1 MPGPILCIEGDPQH
15 RAAVRHAL
23 EKAGHAVLEAGDGLH
38 GMEVALR
45 DRPALILLDVS
56 LPDADGSTVARVL
69 RTHPALA
76 ATPIVCLTAG
86 PLNGERVSVAGCDGY
101 IDTPIDVAR
110 FADEVG
116 GLLGRPPQLAT
127 PTSVETLNGRFVSRL
142 VAGIDEAEKTRR
154 RMQRRA
160 AQLERIDAAVD
171 GLTAEIGT
179 RTLLDL
185 LLPRLADALGAV
197 TLTVELGE
205 SPSERIVGR
214 SRAFPV
220 GETVVTAPPIER
232 RQPLGL
238 PGRPLGVVY
247 ALYARATADDEML
260 LRVAAHQLALSLE
273 NAVVY
278 ARERSRRRELED
290 RDRRKDEFL
299 AVLAHEL
306 RAPLAAIVAAMALIA
321 EPATDPAVTRTAR
334 AVVTRQ
340 VRHQAGLLDDLLDLA
355 RVAHGQLGL
364 RSLAVDL
371 RSVTAAAIEMTRPA
385 IEERRQVFT
394 PPSAGDPLMITGDP
408 VRLEQVVIN
417 LLTNATKNTPTGGA
431 IAVLLDRSGD
441 DAVITV
447 RDSGEGIPAEL
458 LDRVFDPF
466 VQASQGGAWPRP
478 EGLGIGLALARRLV
492 EFHGGTI
499 VARSAGRGHGAEF
512 VAQLPLAAAQER
524 APVVVEAAAP
534 EVKPAHIL
542 IVEDDADTREMLR
555 LTLQLEGHR
564 VDAAGTGREAV
575 ELAART
581 RPEVMIIDL
590 GLPDIQG
597 HEVARRVRARFGDD
611 IYLIALTGYGRAEDV
626 REAEAAGFDAHV
638 LKPATSDELAQALA
652 RRGPK
657 ADAE

>member
-1 MPGPILCIEGDPQH
+1 
-15 RAAVRHAL
+15 
-23 EKAGHAVLEAGDGLH
+23 
-38 GMEVALR
+38 
-45 DRPALILLDVS
+45 
-56 LPDADGSTVARVL
+56 
-69 RTHPALA
+69 
-76 ATPIVCLTAG
+76 
-86 PLNGERVSVAGCDGY
+86 
-101 IDTPIDVAR
+101 
-110 FADEVG
+110 
-116 GLLGRPPQLAT
+116 
-127 PTSVETLNGRFVSRL
+127 
-142 VAGIDEAEKTRR
+142 
-154 RMQRRA
+154 MQRRA

-220 GETVVTAPPIER
+220 GETVVAAPIER

-238 PGRPLGVVY
+238 PGRALGVVY
-247 ALYARATADDEML
+247 ALYARASADDEML

-290 RDRRKDEFL
+290 LDRRKDEFL

-321 EPATDPAVTRTAR
+321 EPATDPDVTRTAR
-334 AVVTRQ
+334 AVVSRQ
-340 VRHQAGLLDDLLDLA
+340 VRHQAGLLDDLLDLT
-355 RVAHGQLGL
+355 RVAHGRLGL

-371 RSVTAAAIEMTRPA
+371 RSVTAAAIEMTWPA

-417 LLTNATKNTPTGGA
+417 LLTNATKHTPTGGA
-431 IAVLLDRSGD
+431 IAVLLERSGD

-466 VQASQGGAWPRP
+466 VQASEGSAWPRP

-492 EFHGGTI
+492 EFHGGTL
-499 VARSAGRGHGAEF
+499 VARSAGRGNGAEF
-512 VAQLPLAAAQER
+512 VARLPLAAAQER

-555 LTLQLEGHR
+555 LTLELDGHR
-564 VDAAGTGREAV
+564 VEAAATGGEAV
-575 ELAART
+575 ELAAGT

-597 HEVARRVRARFGDD
+597 HEVARRVRARIGDD
-611 IYLIALTGYGRAEDV
+611 LYLIALTGYGRAEDV

-638 LKPATSDELAQALA
+638 LKPATSADLARALA
-652 RRGPK
+652 RRARNAGAP
-657 ADAE
+657 

>member
-1 MPGPILCIEGDPQH
+1 MPGPILCIEGDPHH

-247 ALYARATADDEML
+247 ALYARAAADDEML

-385 IEERRQVFT
+385 IEERGQVFT

>member
-1 MPGPILCIEGDPQH
+1 MPGPILCIDGDPQH
-15 RAAVRHAL
+15 RVAVRHAL
-23 EKAGHAVLEAGDGLH
+23 EKAGHVVLEAGDGLH

-45 DRPALILLDVS
+45 DRPSLILLDVS
-56 LPDADGSTVARVL
+56 LPDADGSTVARAL

-86 PLNGERVSVAGCDGY
+86 PLNGERVPVAGCDGY

-116 GLLGRPPQLAT
+116 GLLGHPPQLAT
-127 PTSVETLNGRFVSRL
+127 PTGVETLNGRFVSRL
-142 VAGIDEAEKTRR
+142 VAEIDEAEKTRK
-154 RMQRRA
+154 RMQHRA

-197 TLTVELGE
+197 TLTVELSQ

-220 GETVVTAPPIER
+220 GETVVAAPIER

-247 ALYARATADDEML
+247 ALYARASADDEML
-260 LRVAAHQLALSLE
+260 LSVAAHQLALSLE
-273 NAVVY
+273 NAVGY
-278 ARERSRRRELED
+278 ERERSRRRELED

-306 RAPLAAIVAAMALIA
+306 RTPLAAIVAAMALIA
-321 EPATDPAVTRTAR
+321 EPATDPEVTRTAR
-334 AVVTRQ
+334 AVVSRQ
-340 VRHQAGLLDDLLDLA
+340 VRHQAGLLDDLLDLT
-355 RVAHGQLGL
+355 RVAHGRLGL

-417 LLTNATKNTPTGGA
+417 LLTNATKYTPTGGA
-431 IAVLLDRSGD
+431 IAVLLERSGD

-466 VQASQGGAWPRP
+466 VQASEGGAWPRP
-478 EGLGIGLALARRLV
+478 EGLGLGLALARRLV

-499 VARSAGRGHGAEF
+499 VARSAGRGNGAEF
-512 VAQLPLAAAQER
+512 VARLPLTAAQER
-524 APVVVEAAAP
+524 APVVVEATAP
-534 EVKPAHIL
+534 EVRPAHIL

-555 LTLQLEGHR
+555 FTLQHDGHR

-575 ELAART
+575 ELAAGT

-597 HEVARRVRARFGDD
+597 HEVARRVRARIGDD

-626 REAEAAGFDAHV
+626 REAEAVGFDAHV
-638 LKPATSDELAQALA
+638 LKPAISDELAQALA
-652 RRGPK
+652 RRAPK
-657 ADAE
+657 ADAP

>member
-371 RSVTAAAIEMTRPA
+371 RSVTAAAIEMTRPT
-385 IEERRQVFT
+385 IEERGQGLT
-394 PPSAGDPLMITGDP
+394 PPSAGDPLMMTGDP

>member
-86 PLNGERVSVAGCDGY
+86 PLKGERVAVAGCDGY

-247 ALYARATADDEML
+247 ALYARAAADDEML

-273 NAVVY
+273 NAAVY

-321 EPATDPAVTRTAR
+321 EPATEPAVTRTAR

-385 IEERRQVFT
+385 IEERGQVFT
-394 PPSAGDPLMITGDP
+394 PPSAGEPLMITGDP

-611 IYLIALTGYGRAEDV
+611 IYLIALTGYGRAKDV